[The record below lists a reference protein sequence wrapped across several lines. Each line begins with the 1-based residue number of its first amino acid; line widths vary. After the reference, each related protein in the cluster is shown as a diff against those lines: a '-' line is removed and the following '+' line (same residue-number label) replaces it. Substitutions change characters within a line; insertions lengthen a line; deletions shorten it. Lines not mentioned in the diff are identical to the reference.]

1 MSVTPIIKA
10 SNNQKFLY
18 PFVWKNQKIEVPIN
32 LYSQYYEL
40 DKEIESVRTMA
51 ENIEEAM
58 KYPEV
63 KKALKKIK
71 ARMKPK
77 RPSQRNKVWKIR
89 LGDYL
94 IAEDLQRILD
104 CNHIAKILENYN
116 DTCMSILVGV
126 MHTHLKSPVSPNAQ
140 HTPVSAD
147 AQHTAVIAAIMVA
160 SGLWVDENGERY
172 PNWEDYEVDMWGAE
186 ASSLAEARQQFQV
199 SNGVGKKPQGKYMK
213 LKNAIKTIRV
223 DKVTDTLE
231 YVDLENRLSICES
244 FGCLPLSDKFKN
256 TKFSNCFSHI
266 DGFWKTKSHKATELA
281 CQYQSKYFYNDE
293 FHSSVWSVW
302 RDIESYFSNANLVVS
317 DKLMEELAALVQNV
331 FATHYA
337 FMQAIDEAYQKWNK
351 ICELEPKQHDEKSLA
366 IALIQMYKWCG
377 GTEQV
382 PKAMLNGFVH
392 TVHTD
397 IWNEGIKYRLI
408 DYISEAKPYYVK

>member
-1 MSVTPIIKA
+1 MSVTPIIKVA
-10 SNNQKFLY
+10 NNQKFVY

-40 DKEIESVRTMA
+40 DKELESVRTMA
-51 ENIEEAM
+51 ENLDEAM
-58 KYPEV
+58 NSPEV
-63 KKALKKIK
+63 RKALKKIR

-104 CNHIAKILENYN
+104 CKHISKILENYN

-126 MHTHLKSPVSPNAQ
+126 IHLGMGGKPISS
-140 HTPVSAD
+140 D
-147 AQHTAVIAAIMVA
+147 AQHTAVVAAIMIK

-172 PNWEDYEVDMWGAE
+172 TNWEDYEIDMWGAE
-186 ASSLAEARQQFQV
+186 ATSLAEARQQFQI

-213 LKNAIKTIRV
+213 LKNAIKTVRV
-223 DKVTDTLE
+223 DKVTDNLE
-231 YVDLENRLSICES
+231 YVDLEKRLSICES
-244 FGCLPLSDKFKN
+244 FECLPLSDKFKN
-256 TKFSNCFSHI
+256 KKFSNCFSHI

-331 FATHYA
+331 FTTHYA
-337 FMQAIDEAYQKWNK
+337 FMQAIDEAYQEWNK
-351 ICELEPKQHDEKSLA
+351 VCELEPKKHDEKSLA
-366 IALIQMYKWCG
+366 IALIQMYKCCG

-392 TVHTD
+392 TD
-397 IWNEGIKYRLI
+397 IWNDGSKYRLL
-408 DYISEAKPYYVK
+408 DYINEAKPYYVK

>member
-10 SNNQKFLY
+10 SNNHKFLY

-51 ENIEEAM
+51 ENLEEAM
-58 KYPEV
+58 KSPEV

-71 ARMKPK
+71 ARMRPK

-366 IALIQMYKWCG
+366 IALIQMYKCCG

-392 TVHTD
+392 TD
-397 IWNEGIKYRLI
+397 IWNDGRKYRLI
-408 DYISEAKPYYVK
+408 DYINEAKPYYVK